1 MKRLALPLVLLTA
14 CGVGA
19 GGESGMSTSA
29 GTLGVA
35 LTAEGSSKGPVD
47 DGDLDALIVQIV
59 EVRVHG
65 DGGWITINDEPQQVD
80 ILRLGK
86 HAAELGFSEL
96 PDGHYKQ
103 IRLVVEEG
111 SASEVITP
119 DGESH
124 PLKTPSG
131 EQSGLKIKGDFEV
144 AECIDTEVT
153 LALDAGKS
161 IHVHRTGKGDQWI
174 LRPVIRATTQ
184 QYEREDCGDGE
195 GEGGEPGT
203 TPDPNNPGEGGGL
216 DDPNGGEGGGEGPG
230 TLDPLDPNDPN
241 GQNPGN
247 GGEGGD
253 DPNDPNDPNDP
264 SDPNDPGNGGDD
276 PTDPSDP
283 FDPGV

>member
-19 GGESGMSTSA
+19 GGENGTSTSGEKLSA

-35 LTAEGSSKGPVD
+35 LTAEGSSRGPVD
-47 DGDLDALIVQIV
+47 DGDLDALLVQIV

-65 DGGWITINDEPQQVD
+65 DGGWVTINDEPQQVD
-80 ILRLGK
+80 ILRLGE
-86 HAAELGFSEL
+86 HAAELGFSKL
-96 PDGHYKQ
+96 PDGNYKQ

-111 SASEVITP
+111 SASVVITP

-144 AECIDTEVT
+144 AECVDTEVT

-161 IHVHRTGKGDQWI
+161 IHVHRTGKGDRWI

-184 QYEREDCGDGE
+184 QYEREDCG
-195 GEGGEPGT
+195 T
-203 TPDPNNPGEGGGL
+203 TPDPNDPGEGGGL
-216 DDPNGGEGGGEGPG
+216 DDPNGGEGEGEGEGPG

-241 GQNPGN
+241 GQNDPSGDN
-247 GGEGGD
+247 PGD
-253 DPNDPNDPNDP
+253 DPNDPGD
-264 SDPNDPGNGGDD
+264 DPNDPGNGGDD
-276 PTDPSDP
+276 PGNGGDDPTDP